1 MDDRRVFED
10 SLNYFV
16 VNVHEYSQKGG
27 SDEDEK
33 STYQADRKKREEIAR
48 SYVIIRQQE
57 GASWLAPP

>member
-16 VNVHEYSQKGG
+16 VNMHEYSQKGG

-48 SYVIIRQQE
+48 S
-57 GASWLAPP
+57 